1 MRIVVDDI
9 AASKTGALSVLRDF
23 YTAVIEYER
32 TKAGTGDQWIFV
44 LGGID

>member
-23 YTAVIEYER
+23 YKAVTEYEGR
-32 TKAGTGDQWIFV
+32 EQ
-44 LGGID
+44 